1 MDEAQLSKH
10 IKNFQFDNALEYTQH
25 AFQAILHSYGT
36 IHNLTCLGTS
46 QRNGRAERKLRH
58 ILDTICAIIL
68 SAKVPAP
75 FWDKAAFHAINCI
88 SSTIVENQTPYKC
101 LFGSPPDYHH
111 LRSSTLP
118 VFVLL

>member
-75 FWDKAAFHAINCI
+75 F
-88 SSTIVENQTPYKC
+88 
-101 LFGSPPDYHH
+101 
-111 LRSSTLP
+111 
-118 VFVLL
+118 